1 MSGIQS
7 KIISYTK
14 HLENMIHDKE
24 KNQTMKMD
32 PGWTHMMELQ
42 ANILKHLLH
51 IYKA

>member
-7 KIISYTK
+7 KIIRHTK

-32 PGWTHMMELQ
+32 PGLTHMIELQ
-42 ANILKHLLH
+42 ANRLEHLLH

>member
-1 MSGIQS
+1 MYGIQS
-7 KIISYTK
+7 KIIRHTK
-14 HLENMIHDKE
+14 HLENMIHDKK

-32 PGWTHMMELQ
+32 PGLTYMIELQ